1 MLSKL
6 AAIISSNISTLC
18 LIISTLISLSTNLLD
33 FSKVSFSYIL
43 NRHDLLIFP
52 LFECLDP
59 YLYYKVDKDNIDE
72 NDIRKAIQIIDNNKN
87 YADGKLIAF
96 SYYLRQDF
104 SETEKLKYFYK
115 LCSYVD
121 LHYDFSCIR
130 LHLARRPHAYRKC
143 RSYGHRL
150 GLSRYV
156 RWLIRYFIL
165 ISLFLLSLLGLG
177 KLAEKVTDFFS
188 YKVGIFFLLLIF
200 IYSILGTYFIT
211 RYGKE

>member
-6 AAIISSNISTLC
+6 MTVISSNISILC
-18 LIISTLISLSTNLLD
+18 LIISTLISLSTSLFD

-43 NRHDLLIFP
+43 NRHNLLIFP

-87 YADGKLIAF
+87 LASGKLIAF
-96 SYYLRQDF
+96 SYYLNHDF
-104 SETEKLKYFYK
+104 PETEKLKHFYN

-121 LHYDFSCIR
+121 LQYDFSCIR
-130 LHLARRPHAYRKC
+130 LHLSRRPHAYRKC
-143 RSYGHRL
+143 RSYGHPL
-150 GLSRYV
+150 GFSRFI
-156 RWLIRYFIL
+156 RWLISYFI
-165 ISLFLLSLLGLG
+165 IIFLYFFSLLGLS
-177 KLAEKVTDFFS
+177 KLAQKVIDAFS
-188 YKVGIFFLLLIF
+188 YKFGIFFLLFIF
-200 IYSILGTYFIT
+200 IYSIFGTYFIT